1 MEPPLHPVI
10 AAPAKANSKTAAAN
24 AGDARGLRKR
34 RVPAWLHAS
43 IHKKVRSSAKN
54 QTIGKRLAGCRNQR
68 EGPKGITDPL
78 AVVLTLIARVA
89 GTVCVTVAGEAGP
102 VHTALGG
109 AWAQV
114 AVTVI

>member
-43 IHKKVRSSAKN
+43 IHKKVRSSAKS

-68 EGPKGITDPL
+68 EGSKGITDPL

-89 GTVCVTVAGEAGP
+89 GTVCVTVTGEAGP

>member
-43 IHKKVRSSAKN
+43 IHKKVRSSAKS